1 MATTSL
7 EAVREREWGL
17 AGSVRVVCSRSGF
30 LRSWKWSVESHDA
43 EMRSAGT
50 LVSKYRFESGEVP
63 TVLFAVDYLFD
74 RGSMCAEYCLLSR
87 LEIYSRNI
95 AYLGFVNNMV
105 SLKLT
110 SSPASPYPR

>member
-7 EAVREREWGL
+7 EAVKEREWGL

-50 LVSKYRFESGEVP
+50 LVSKYSFGQEEKP
-63 TVLFAVDYLFD
+63 TVLYAVDYLLD
-74 RGSMCAEYCLLSR
+74 WGSMCAEYCLLSR
-87 LEIYSRNI
+87 LEIYS
-95 AYLGFVNNMV
+95 
-105 SLKLT
+105 KK
-110 SSPASPYPR
+110 

>member
-7 EAVREREWGL
+7 EAVKEREWGL

-50 LVSKYRFESGEVP
+50 LVSKYSFGQEEKP
-63 TVLFAVDYLFD
+63 TVLYAVDYLLD
-74 RGSMCAEYCLLSR
+74 WGSMCAEYCLLSR
-87 LEIYSRNI
+87 LEIYSKNI
-95 AYLGFVNNMV
+95 AYLAFVKYRV
-105 SLKLT
+105 ALQLT
-110 SSPASPYPR
+110 SSPASPYPH